1 MKEDGG
7 SKTFRAITNCTNFF
21 GDFLNS
27 PPYPPPHLTPQS
39 HWTVFNTRTK
49 PHWNTSRSCQLS
61 SWSLGITYPMVHLL
75 HAARSITNKAEA
87 PPTASS
93 LLSGS
98 AEPAAQTPK
107 PHSCSTPHPATPT
120 PYGPLGFAWG
130 PVGLL
135 MSPSSRMSEG
145 RNLPS
150 PPVPQTL
157 WAPLFPSGPSSVGKD
172 LGDHNESGIRDFWLM
187 P

>member
-1 MKEDGG
+1 MHQLLWRLSE
-7 SKTFRAITNCTNFF
+7 
-21 GDFLNS
+21 L
-27 PPYPPPHLTPQS
+27 PPTLPPLPPQS
-39 HWTVFNTRTK
+39 HCTVFNTRTK

-135 MSPSSRMSEG
+135 SPSSRMSEG
-145 RNLPS
+145 RNLPC
-150 PPVPQTL
+150 PPVPNTVG
-157 WAPLFPSGPSSVGKD
+157 PPPFPIWSFQRGQGFGGSQ
-172 LGDHNESGIRDFWLM
+172 
-187 P
+187 